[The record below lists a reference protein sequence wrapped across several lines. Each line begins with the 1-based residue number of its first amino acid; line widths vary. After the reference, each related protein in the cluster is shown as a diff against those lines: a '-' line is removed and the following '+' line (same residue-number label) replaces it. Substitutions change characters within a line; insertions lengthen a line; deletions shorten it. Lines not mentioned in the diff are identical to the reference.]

1 MSSVRT
7 QKRPKMGMGKSI
19 KKYRVKNGLSQNDL
33 AQELGVTQGRI
44 SQWESGAT
52 PPDDMAEQ
60 LVRMGAI
67 CPENEYKD
75 SPEKWFTPEEIEFIS
90 KNYNQLNIIG
100 VAKALGA
107 EYVKV
112 LAMVSKIKEEMLPM
126 YDPKNGEIEVGEIF
140 HHKGY
145 RVVLVRKLNDVGVF
159 FDQESATAFRAPLSF
174 ANKADGVRHR
184 KIVEGSILSRRMQG
198 HLSINRTT
206 RFALL
211 KGTNVKVNQL
221 KDFED
226 GISAGSEMLIKVLA
240 ETFGVDTRTIL
251 HWARTEA

>member
-1 MSSVRT
+1 MSSARM
-7 QKRPKMGMGKSI
+7 QKRSKVEVGKSI
-19 KKYRVKNGLSQNDL
+19 KKYRVENGLNQNDL

-67 CPENEYKD
+67 CPEDEYKD

-112 LAMVSKIKEEMLPM
+112 LAMVSKIKEDELPM
-126 YDPKNGEIEVGEIF
+126 YDPENGEIEVGEIF

-145 RVVLVRKLNDVGVF
+145 RIVLVRKLNDVGVF

-226 GISAGSEMLIKVLA
+226 GISAGSEELIKTLA
-240 ETFGVDTRTIL
+240 KAFNVDTRTIL
-251 HWARTEA
+251 YWARTKM

>member
-1 MSSVRT
+1 MKKDIEWLKEEV
-7 QKRPKMGMGKSI
+7 GKSI
-19 KKYRVKNGLSQNDL
+19 KKYRVENGLSQNDL

-52 PPDDMAEQ
+52 PPDDMADQ

-67 CPENEYKD
+67 CPEDECED
-75 SPEKWFTPEEIEFIS
+75 GPEKWFTSEEIEFIS

-100 VAKALGA
+100 VSKALGA

-126 YDPKNGEIEVGEIF
+126 YDPENGEIEVGEIF

-145 RVVLVRKLNDVGVF
+145 RIVLVRKLNDVGVF
-159 FDQESATAFRAPLSF
+159 FDQASATAFRAPLSF
-174 ANKADGVRHR
+174 ANKADGVRHK

-206 RFALL
+206 RFTLL
-211 KGTNVKVNQL
+211 EGTGVEVNQL

-226 GISAGSEMLIKVLA
+226 GMSAGSEELIKTLA
-240 ETFGVDTRTIL
+240 KAFNVDTRTIL
-251 HWARTEA
+251 YWARTKA